1 MKSKWLVL
9 YLAVY
14 AIALTLLA
22 IFENANI
29 VEPLFSLIIAG
40 GGFTL
45 VAWLLTKRASPME
58 GVSMRAPWPALAV
71 YFIGLTVVV
80 TWGFS
85 LVPNE
90 LAKSGV
96 KLVVFVVIPI
106 LVFRMRLPLR
116 MNRRDAAIFALLF
129 VMMMTFQIAFGS
141 GVRKIAETN
150 LRGTSLAL
158 ALIASF
164 VWMSIEAGLVEEV
177 AFRALL
183 QTRLE
188 DATRS
193 AAGGIVIS
201 ALLFALVHA
210 PGLYLRTAGTGEAF
224 TSPSL
229 LHAIGYAIT
238 VLSPI
243 GLFFGYLWS
252 RTRNI
257 LVLLLVHGAVDAIPH
272 VVEVARALRM
282 T

>member
-1 MKSKWLVL
+1 MKSKWIAV

-14 AIALTLLA
+14 ATALTLLA
-22 IFENANI
+22 VFENESI
-29 VEPLFSLIIAG
+29 VEPLFSLVVAG

-45 VAWLLTKRASPME
+45 MAWLLTRRASPLD
-58 GVSMRAPWPALAV
+58 GVSMRAPWPALTIYLIA
-71 YFIGLTVVV
+71 LAAVV

-96 KLVVFVVIPI
+96 KLVAFVIIPI
-106 LVFRMRLPLR
+106 LIFRMRLPLR
-116 MNRRDAAIFALLF
+116 MNRREAAVFALLF
-129 VMMMTFQIAFGS
+129 IAMTTFQIAFGN
-141 GVRKIAETN
+141 GVRKIADTS
-150 LRGTSLAL
+150 LRGAPLAL
-158 ALIASF
+158 ALVASF

-188 DATRS
+188 ETTRS
-193 AAGGIVIS
+193 AAGGIVLS
-201 ALLFALVHA
+201 ALLFALIHA
-210 PGLYLRTAGTGEAF
+210 PGLYLRTAATGESFA
-224 TSPSL
+224 SPSL
-229 LHAIGYAIT
+229 LYAIGYAIT

-257 LVLLLVHGAVDAIPH
+257 LLVLLVHGAVDAIPH
-272 VVEVARALRM
+272 VVEIARALRM